1 VKRVAVGLVLAVAA
15 QAASAQF
22 FAPWN
27 RPPAVT
33 IVANGDDPRI
43 ALVEEALAFWNR
55 TLEELGSGF
64 RLGPV
69 TRVDRAIPE
78 SALQWMSSSI
88 VGSGG
93 RRAEIPQ
100 ELRELPGELTVFL
113 AQSGFVSFAGPFCR
127 TSRATSWRTRWDTPS
142 AWDTTPSRP
151 Y

>member
-1 VKRVAVGLVLAVAA
+1 MLAVAA

-33 IVANGDDPRI
+33 IVANGDDARI
-43 ALVEEALAFWNR
+43 ALVEEAVAFWNR